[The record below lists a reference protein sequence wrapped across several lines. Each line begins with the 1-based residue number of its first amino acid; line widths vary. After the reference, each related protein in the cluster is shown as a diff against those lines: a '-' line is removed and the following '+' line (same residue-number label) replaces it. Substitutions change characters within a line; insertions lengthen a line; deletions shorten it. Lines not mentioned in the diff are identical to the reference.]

1 MIAWTLYL
9 VIIGF
14 SNAHPSFLS
23 VTTLA
28 LTSALAEAMVT
39 QCEHCETFQGMA
51 CRSGTLTWRP
61 PWVFILC
68 IPGCYS
74 VTTPGNELILA

>member
-14 SNAHPSFLS
+14 ANAHPSFLS

-39 QCEHCETFQGMA
+39 QCGH
-51 CRSGTLTWRP
+51 L
-61 PWVFILC
+61 
-68 IPGCYS
+68 
-74 VTTPGNELILA
+74 